1 MFNDYQF
8 HAMSFDNHQWYDID
22 SPSPGGG
29 DSGDSGGDASGIQL
43 SLSTALNL

>member
-8 HAMSFDNHQWYDID
+8 HAMSFETHQWYDID

-29 DSGDSGGDASGIQL
+29 DSGGDASGIQL
-43 SLSTALNL
+43 SLSIALNL

>member
-8 HAMSFDNHQWYDID
+8 HAMSFEDYQWYDID
-22 SPSPGGG
+22 SPS
-29 DSGDSGGDASGIQL
+29 SGDSGGDASGIQL